1 MALCSAS
8 NRRYGG
14 VVAARNSRDGSDT
27 VDAVHAVKQQIDSLT
42 EKQID
47 SLKQATYVGM
57 TTDEATD
64 YDERRNTIVKLIAEL
79 KALTAAQ

>member
-1 MALCSAS
+1 MTLCSAS

-42 EKQID
+42 EKQIHAETSYLCRHD
-47 SLKQATYVGM
+47 SGRGQ
-57 TTDEATD
+57 E
-64 YDERRNTIVKLIAEL
+64 YDERRKTRVKLVAEL